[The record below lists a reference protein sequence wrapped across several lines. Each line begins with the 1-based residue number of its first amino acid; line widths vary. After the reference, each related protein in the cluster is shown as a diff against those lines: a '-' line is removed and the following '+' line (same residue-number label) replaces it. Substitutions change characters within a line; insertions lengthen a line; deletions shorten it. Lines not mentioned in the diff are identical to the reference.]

1 MKTKVVA
8 VAAILLGSTLWL
20 AGCTYVGLGGGP
32 PCSGFGC
39 RAGLL
44 APTGKSQSATQQG
57 DGKNTDYQATRL
69 AELQAGQ
76 LTSPSHRFPGTQAGT
91 RVPFFS

>member
-44 APTGKSQSATQQG
+44 VPSGKSQSATQKG
-57 DGKNTDYQATRL
+57 DGKT
-69 AELQAGQ
+69 
-76 LTSPSHRFPGTQAGT
+76 LTTKRPASQSPKQGN
-91 RVPFFS
+91 